1 MELTRRQRLAYLL
14 DPSGSMS
21 PSQMGMATVFLGAA
35 VVAATAFATITVP
48 SLSPRTIDA
57 ANGVYW
63 VCGNVFLAEYLLRIW
78 LTPQQERR
86 PDDT

>member
-1 MELTRRQRLAYLL
+1 
-14 DPSGSMS
+14 MS

-35 VVAATAFATITVP
+35 VAAATAFA
-48 SLSPRTIDA
+48 
-57 ANGVYW
+57 ANAIYW
-63 VCGNVFLAEYLLRIW
+63 VCSAVFLAEYLLRIW